1 MRDPHVTPKER
12 EAAITEA
19 CELLRPLTK
28 SGFWSVVNW
37 NDPASNDPRDVFEC
51 AVELVIALLDPAV
64 PTSSAAVET
73 YDSRAQ
79 HAADELLGVHASIVR
94 KVVLPALRTGRPPKR
109 KGPRRGGNLLWYCWV
124 AAVVTTI
131 CQRHRLDPYRN
142 PLSEHTCNGCSVVSE
157 ALKRLGIGREEK
169 TVASIYTKYKQA

>member
-1 MRDPHVTPKER
+1 RAWGATPMRDPHVTPKER

-51 AVELVIALLDPAV
+51 AVELVIALLDSAV

-79 HAADELLGVHASIVR
+79 RSGRSRHWLKIKNPQAA
-94 KVVLPALRTGRPPKR
+94 
-109 KGPRRGGNLLWYCWV
+109 
-124 AAVVTTI
+124 
-131 CQRHRLDPYRN
+131 
-142 PLSEHTCNGCSVVSE
+142 
-157 ALKRLGIGREEK
+157 
-169 TVASIYTKYKQA
+169 